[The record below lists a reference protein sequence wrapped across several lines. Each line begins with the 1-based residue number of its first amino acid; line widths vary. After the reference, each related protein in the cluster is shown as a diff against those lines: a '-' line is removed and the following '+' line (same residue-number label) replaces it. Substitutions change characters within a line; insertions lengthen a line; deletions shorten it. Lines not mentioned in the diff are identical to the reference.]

1 MCMYALVGKDCKSIL
16 TTIVN
21 YLVLCLV
28 IEMAMCYSTSMSNLI
43 KSKDRVADFGEVFT
57 HEREVKAMC
66 DLVKDETERIDSR
79 VLEPACGDGNFLA
92 EILNRKLGTVKSRYC
107 KNHSDY
113 EKYSIVAVSSMYGVE
128 LLEDNAQHCRERLFG
143 IWNEAYTSNMGKDA
157 TDVCR
162 EAARFIFHRNIL
174 CGDAL
179 SLLQKNGK
187 PIIFSE
193 WSLVAGVMLKRRDF
207 ELATMLE
214 MQDLGRQGD
223 LFLSSG
229 SFDEEVGAYIPQPI
243 AEYKPI
249 EYWRVQCQ
257 SD

>member
-1 MCMYALVGKDCKSIL
+1 MQDFYMSMG
-16 TTIVN
+16 N
-21 YLVLCLV
+21 G
-28 IEMAMCYSTSMSNLI
+28 MWYSSNMSKLI

-66 DLVKDETERIDSR
+66 DLVKDESERIDSR

-92 EILNRKLGTVKSRYC
+92 EILNRKLSTVKSRYG

-113 EKYSIVAVSSMYGVE
+113 EKYSIVAVSSIYGVE
-128 LLEDNAQHCRERLFG
+128 LLDDNAQQCRARLYG

-157 TDVCR
+157 TDECR
-162 EAARFIFHRNIL
+162 ETAKFIFHRNIL

-179 SLLQKNGK
+179 SLLQKDGK

-214 MQDLGRQGD
+214 MQELGRQGD

-229 SFDEEVGAYIPQPI
+229 SFDDEIGAYIPQPI

-257 SD
+257 NE